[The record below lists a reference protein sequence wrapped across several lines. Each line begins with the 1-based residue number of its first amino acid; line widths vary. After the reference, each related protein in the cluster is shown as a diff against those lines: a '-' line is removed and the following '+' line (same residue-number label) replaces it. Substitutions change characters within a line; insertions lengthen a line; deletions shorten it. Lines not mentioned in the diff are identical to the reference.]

1 MTEQLRRTLSLRD
14 LIFIVVGTV
23 IGSGIFL
30 TPGGVVR
37 AAGSGGMALLA
48 WTIGGILSLLGA
60 LTFAELGASR
70 PQSGGMYV
78 YLRDAFG
85 PLLAFLFGWTM
96 FLVIGSGSLATLG
109 AAFPRYL
116 SVFVPLSPAA
126 AKIISLLVIVGVS
139 ALNIRGTRQSADVQ
153 GVATAIKAGVLVI
166 LATMLVALSDGGVA
180 AAAASG
186 AAGATTATGSGSAVA
201 RDWWPETFTFGSV
214 TGMVTGMIGVLWA
227 YEGWQYV
234 TFSAG
239 ETLDPQRTF
248 GRGIVVGTM
257 ILIAVYVFANV
268 GYFAAL
274 GIDGVAASDRV
285 ASDAATSVLGP
296 WAGRALA
303 AVILVSI
310 FSAANGLT
318 LTLPRLFFAMAQDR
332 LFFARLAHVHPRFGT
347 PAAAIVGTALWSGVL
362 VLSGTFE
369 QLLTYVVFMS
379 WLWFALAALA
389 IFAYRRREPDAPRP
403 FRTPGYPLT
412 PVLFVVAALGIVVN
426 TVFAQPV
433 QSLIGLGITVAG
445 LAAYA
450 WWSRKA
456 TTTVVSSES
465 RVASRD

>member
-1 MTEQLRRTLSLRD
+1 MTDQLRRTLSLRD

-70 PQSGGMYV
+70 PQSGGLYV

-116 SVFVPLSPAA
+116 SVFMPISPTG
-126 AKIISLLVIVGVS
+126 AKIVSLLVIVAVS

-153 GVATAIKAGVLVI
+153 GIATAIKAGVLVVLSALLI
-166 LATMLVALSDGGVA
+166 ALSDGGA
-180 AAAASG
+180 AAPTTTDAATG
-186 AAGATTATGSGSAVA
+186 AAVT
-201 RDWWPETFTFGSV
+201 RNWWPDTFSFATM

-239 ETLDPQRTF
+239 ETIDPQRTF
-248 GRGIVVGTM
+248 GRGIVIGTV
-257 ILIAVYVFANV
+257 ILIGIYVFANV

-285 ASDAATSVLGP
+285 ASDAATAVLGP

-310 FSAANGLT
+310 FSAANGMM
-318 LTLPRLFFAMAQDR
+318 LTLPRLFFAMAQDG
-332 LFFARLAHVHPRFGT
+332 LFFSRLARVHPRFGT
-347 PAAAIVGTALWSGVL
+347 PAAAIVGTALWGAVL

-379 WLWFALAALA
+379 WVWFALAALA
-389 IFAYRRREPDAPRP
+389 IFAYRRSEPDAPRP
-403 FRTPGYPLT
+403 FRTPGYPVT
-412 PVLFVVAALGIVVN
+412 PVLFVLAALGIVVN

-433 QSLIGLGITVAG
+433 QSLIGLAITLAGIG
-445 LAAYA
+445 GYA
-450 WWSRKA
+450 WWRRGNKTALSSASR
-456 TTTVVSSES
+456 VSSE
-465 RVASRD
+465 